1 MKNLNITTVTQEKLS
16 IQAGN
21 LRLGDS
27 IRAIV
32 SDQLQSIGGDQVVA
46 VVAGGAVR
54 DFWAATMYGLD
65 LKGSGDIDICVLGF
79 DVFGPGTFDADC
91 LLVDVANNLRAHGYS
106 VDKTQH
112 HWNNEYGPLQ
122 DRLSLVM
129 QMEVNGLDIDLLFY
143 APQIQSLPEMFETFN
158 SPLNK
163 FALSMAVHDELV
175 VENFGFCP
183 KEPNYTYT
191 YNASTSSDELI
202 ERADKMHQRWQAVRA
217 AHIGRAAH
225 PYANIVEPS

>member
-1 MKNLNITTVTQEKLS
+1 MKTLNITAVTSERLS
-16 IQAGN
+16 AQAVN
-21 LRLGDS
+21 LRLGAD
-27 IRAIV
+27 IRAVV
-32 SDQLQSIGGDQVVA
+32 SDQLQSIGGDQVIA
-46 VVAGGAVR
+46 VVAGGAAR

-79 DVFGPGTFDADC
+79 DVFDSETFDADC

-112 HWNNEYGPLQ
+112 HWNNEYEHQQ

-129 QMEVNGLDIDLLFY
+129 QMEVNGLDIDFLFY
-143 APQIQSLPEMFETFN
+143 APQIQSLPEMFETFD

-183 KEPNYTYT
+183 KDPNYIYT
-191 YNASTSSDELI
+191 APTDTEPLW
-202 ERADKMHQRWQAVRA
+202 ERANKMHQRWQAVRA